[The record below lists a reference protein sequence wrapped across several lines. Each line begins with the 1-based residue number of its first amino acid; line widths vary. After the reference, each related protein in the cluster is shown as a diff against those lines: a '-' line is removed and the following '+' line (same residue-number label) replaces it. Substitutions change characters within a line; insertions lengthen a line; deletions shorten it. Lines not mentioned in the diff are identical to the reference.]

1 MTDSSLT
8 PREGLSDFWIEFEK
22 LEAAGRGDSVI
33 TFRIIRLDDGQERFQ
48 ANLSFHVSA
57 ENDGASGQIA
67 RAYDLAI
74 DAMRQMIF
82 QADQVRAVYRKE
94 AAQIVRGHTSGA

>member
-1 MTDSSLT
+1 MTNSSLT
-8 PREGLSDFWIEFEK
+8 PMEGLSDFWIEFEK
-22 LEAAGRGDSVI
+22 LEAAGRGNSIV
-33 TFRIIRLDDGQERFQ
+33 TFKIVRVVSDREEFQ
-48 ANLSFHVSA
+48 ANFSFHVQA

-67 RAYDLAI
+67 RAYDSVI

-82 QADQVRAVYRKE
+82 QADKVRAHYKKE